1 MADIVN
7 LRQARKRRARDAAR
21 REGDANAAK
30 HGRRKDDRDRD
41 AAATALEAR
50 RLDGHRRERDR
61 GEDGCE
67 DGGEDGGDGPDAA
80 DSAGP
85 DERA

>member
-7 LRQARKRRARDAAR
+7 LRQARKRKARDAAR

-41 AAATALEAR
+41 AAVTALEAR
-50 RLDGHRRERDR
+50 RLDGHRRDVQAREEPD
-61 GEDGCE
+61 ED
-67 DGGEDGGDGPDAA
+67 GDGPDASG
-80 DSAGP
+80 SAGP
-85 DERA
+85 DERD